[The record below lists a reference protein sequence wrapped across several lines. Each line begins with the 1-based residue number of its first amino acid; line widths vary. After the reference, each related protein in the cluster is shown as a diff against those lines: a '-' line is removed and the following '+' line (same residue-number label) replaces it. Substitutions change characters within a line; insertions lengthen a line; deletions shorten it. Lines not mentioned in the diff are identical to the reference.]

1 MIKLRLERMTELPTL
16 PQIEEDRAR
25 VCRQLHLTQSL
36 TLAYHWQC
44 SLQLLACQIY
54 LRFQSQNFFFSVK
67 KRSLYSNWTYWEAF
81 LQSMGISEL
90 ILSLPLL
97 VVVV

>member
-16 PQIEEDRAR
+16 PRIEEDRAR

-36 TLAYHWQC
+36 TLAYNWQC
-44 SLQLLACQIY
+44 SLQLLPCQIY
-54 LRFQSQNFFFSVK
+54 FEVSKSEFFFSMK

>member
-1 MIKLRLERMTELPTL
+1 M
-16 PQIEEDRAR
+16 
-25 VCRQLHLTQSL
+25 
-36 TLAYHWQC
+36 
-44 SLQLLACQIY
+44 
-54 LRFQSQNFFFSVK
+54 K